1 MITLSEY
8 SWLQGFSFFLFST
21 LNMSCHSHQACK
33 VPAEKA
39 VDDLGRVPLYVTSD
53 RNSKDLTET
62 EEIKQRWQE
71 YIEKLYKKGLVCMV
85 ICSILSNSL

>member
-33 VPAEKA
+33 VSAEKA
-39 VDDLGRVPLYVTSD
+39 VDDLGRVPLYVTS
-53 RNSKDLTET
+53 SPLLTAFKVLSLALSFDML
-62 EEIKQRWQE
+62 I
-71 YIEKLYKKGLVCMV
+71 
-85 ICSILSNSL
+85 ILCLGVGTPKI